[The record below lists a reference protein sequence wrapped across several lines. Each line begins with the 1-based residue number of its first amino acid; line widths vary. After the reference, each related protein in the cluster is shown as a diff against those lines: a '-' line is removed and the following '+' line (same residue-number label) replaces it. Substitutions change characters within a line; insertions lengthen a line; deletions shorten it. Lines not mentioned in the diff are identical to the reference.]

1 MTHTVHNGMDLE
13 QFRGFANAL
22 REHPEISTVKAR
34 IHHTWD
40 SGFGVTGQVEQT
52 EEAGTVVT
60 RTHHTF
66 RTDWPEPFSHD
77 TGPTPGLE
85 SILSALGACVAT
97 TYALR
102 AVARG
107 VVIDDLDVTTEGEV
121 DLRGL
126 FGVDGAPSRLSR
138 VTVRVDVRSE
148 ADEAVLEVLGQESS
162 MRSPA
167 FDTFAHPVAVDL
179 DVRRMA

>member
-13 QFRGFANAL
+13 QIRGFANAL
-22 REHPEISTVKAR
+22 REHPEIAAVKAR

-40 SGFGVTGQVEQT
+40 SRLGVTGQVEQM

-66 RTDWPEPFSHD
+66 RTDWPEPFSQD

-97 TYALR
+97 TYILR

-107 VVIDDLDVTTEGEV
+107 VVIDDLAVTTEGEV

-126 FGVDGAPSRLSR
+126 FGVDGAPSRLCR

-148 ADEAVLEVLGQESS
+148 ADEAELAGLGRETT

-167 FDTFAHPVAVDL
+167 S
-179 DVRRMA
+179 